1 MPAIVYEPCLQKC
14 IVTCKLLL
22 LYFFF
27 FFFWSG
33 SCRLPGDAQWQRYN
47 SGANEHIKDGACE
60 RSALPLNIE

>member
-1 MPAIVYEPCLQKC
+1 MLAIVYEAYLQKC

-22 LYFFF
+22 SLF

-33 SCRLPGDAQWQRYN
+33 SCRLPGDVQWQRYN